1 MRTGENRKANSC
13 VFKDFYLEWL
23 QDLKALLPL
32 LQQAIDSAV
41 KLLNFEVPVTH
52 TRFKAMTSSPT
63 EALTTHVQMLHQHF
77 QAYFNALDHA
87 AQQDVTQVLCPEWHN
102 SIETPFLWLGS
113 WHPAVFSNLL
123 RAFISKYNNMTH
135 GSVSC
140 MSSFTR
146 SDQKKQQFSFAWTH
160 PSPELFE
167 HMEQIDRGLRLM
179 IPAILSRMRDVQI
192 SFVGRIGCDWVT
204 SISSSGGEGTVQE
217 MVTDIATEKLEE
229 LTSIFVDANRQR
241 GSILAEIIGALDIY
255 QSALYLEGL
264 AKFIIGF
271 RSPELVHDM
280 EHSKLPV
287 SPH

>member
-13 VFKDFYLEWL
+13 VFKDFYQEWL

-32 LQQAIDSAV
+32 LQQAITSAV
-41 KLLNFEVPVTH
+41 RLLNFETPVTH
-52 TRFKAMTSSPT
+52 TRFKAMASPA
-63 EALTTHVQMLHQHF
+63 EALATHVQMLHQHF

-87 AQQDVTQVLCPEWHN
+87 AQQDVTQVLCAEWHN
-102 SIETPFLWLGS
+102 SIEKPFLWLGS

-123 RAFISKYNNMTH
+123 RAFISNNNNMTH
-135 GSVSC
+135 GSISC
-140 MSSFTR
+140 MSNFTNNDPR
-146 SDQKKQQFSFAWTH
+146 KQQSSFAWTH
-160 PSPELFE
+160 PSPQLFR

-192 SFVGRIGCDWVT
+192 SFVGRIGSDWVT
-204 SISSSGGEGTVQE
+204 SISSRGGEGTVQE
-217 MVTDIATEKLEE
+217 MVTDIAAEKLEE
-229 LTSIFVDANRQR
+229 LTSIFIDANRQR
-241 GSILAEIIGALDIY
+241 RSVLAEIIGALDIY

-271 RSPELVHDM
+271 RSPGLVHDI
-280 EHSKLPV
+280 ERSKLPV